1 MEFDTKIMIVL
12 ADDLP
17 VWQKLNVTA
26 FLTSGI
32 IGATEG
38 IIGEAYRDAS
48 DVTYLPL
55 CIQPI
60 MIMQTNRDKL
70 KTFLNRANTRRIPTS
85 VYIEDMFITGH
96 DAANRETVARYVT
109 SELPLVGLAVRGAR
123 KDVDKVVKGARL
135 HD

>member
-1 MEFDTKIMIVL
+1 MNFDTKIAIII
-12 ADDLP
+12 DEELP

-48 DVTYLPL
+48 DQTYLPL
-55 CIQPI
+55 CIQPVI
-60 MIMQTNRDKL
+60 VMKTNRNRL
-70 KTFLNRANTRRIPTS
+70 KTILNRANSRNIPAS
-85 VYIEDMFITGH
+85 IYIEDMFTTGH
-96 DAANRETVARYVT
+96 DAANRETVTHYETAD
-109 SELPLVGLAVRGAR
+109 LPLVGIAVRGE
-123 KDVDKVVKGARL
+123 KKEIDKVVKGAKL